1 MHRFPLALALSA
13 AVALPGLA
21 AAQDRMLQ
29 TAINARQGVF
39 QNYQLMLMN
48 LGGMA
53 RGNIPYDAATAQAA
67 ADNLVALTELEAR
80 FSWPAGTDNQSM
92 EGTRAK
98 PEIWE
103 NFDDVVSKAVALNAA
118 AVNLASVASDGQE
131 ALGPAIGQVGQACN
145 ACHDAYRA
153 E

>member
-92 EGTRAK
+92 EGTRATGV
-98 PEIWE
+98 PNRRLARRVTRSNRSSSAASSMRSEW
-103 NFDDVVSKAVALNAA
+103 NSCRRVVSP
-118 AVNLASVASDGQE
+118 LASVG
-131 ALGPAIGQVGQACN
+131 VGVKPLSPDWCGS
-145 ACHDAYRA
+145 
-153 E
+153 